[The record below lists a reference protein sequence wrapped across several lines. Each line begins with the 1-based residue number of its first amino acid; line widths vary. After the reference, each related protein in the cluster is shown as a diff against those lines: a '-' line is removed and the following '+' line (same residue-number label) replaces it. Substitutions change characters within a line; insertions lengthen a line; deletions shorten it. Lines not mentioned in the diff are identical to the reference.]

1 MELLI
6 DVFNNAR
13 DIFIYTHPHNV
24 SMSNEVVSFYGYD
37 IEDKLISV
45 N

>member
-13 DIFIYTHPHNV
+13 DILIKIHPHNV
-24 SMSNEVVSFYGYD
+24 PMSNEVVSFYDCD
-37 IEDKLISV
+37 IADKLILV